1 MTDSFSLLNEP
12 RRPWLD
18 AGALK
23 QKFLPLSSAAHPDRT
38 HNAPEAEKTIG
49 VLAGIP
55 LLKFRLSANTVSP

>member
-1 MTDSFSLLNEP
+1 MPDAFSLLNEP

-38 HNAPEAEKTIG
+38 HNAPEAEKQAAKPVAELNAVMSG
-49 VLAGIP
+49 
-55 LLKFRLSANTVSP
+55 FCC